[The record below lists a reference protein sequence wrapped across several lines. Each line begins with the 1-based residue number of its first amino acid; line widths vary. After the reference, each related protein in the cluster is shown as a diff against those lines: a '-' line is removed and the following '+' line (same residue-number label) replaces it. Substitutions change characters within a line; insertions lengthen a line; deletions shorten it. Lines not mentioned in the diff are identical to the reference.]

1 MGVRQKVFFV
11 LTLVWMVV
19 IFLFS
24 GRTGVESTEDSY
36 RVGMSVGRMVVPA
49 FNDLSDEEQL
59 AFARRVDHPIR
70 KTAHA
75 MEYAVLG
82 VFIAGWVY
90 DEAFKRAKSTL
101 YAWLIVTVYAATD
114 ELHQLFVIGRSGQIT
129 DILLDSVGAFFG
141 VLIMVCILYG
151 ISNRREKK
159 MSKKSDIIG
168 K

>member
-1 MGVRQKVFFV
+1 MGVRQKVFFI

-24 GRTGVESTEDSY
+24 GRTGEESTEDSY
-36 RVGMSVGRMVVPA
+36 LIGMSVGRMVVPA

-59 AFARRVDHPIR
+59 AFAERVDYPIR

-90 DEAFKRAKSTL
+90 DETFKRAKSTL

-114 ELHQLFVIGRSGQIT
+114 ELHQLFVVGRSGQIT

-151 ISNRREKK
+151 IINRRAKK
-159 MSKKSDIIG
+159 MSKNSDILG

>member
-1 MGVRQKVFFV
+1 MGVRQKVFFI

-24 GRTGVESTEDSY
+24 GRTGEESTEDSY
-36 RVGMSVGRMVVPA
+36 LIGMSVGRMVVPA

-59 AFARRVDHPIR
+59 AFAERVDYPIR

-90 DEAFKRAKSTL
+90 DETFKRAKSTL

-114 ELHQLFVIGRSGQIT
+114 ELHQLFVVGRSGQIT

-151 ISNRREKK
+151 ILNRRAKK
-159 MSKKSDIIG
+159 MSKNSDILG